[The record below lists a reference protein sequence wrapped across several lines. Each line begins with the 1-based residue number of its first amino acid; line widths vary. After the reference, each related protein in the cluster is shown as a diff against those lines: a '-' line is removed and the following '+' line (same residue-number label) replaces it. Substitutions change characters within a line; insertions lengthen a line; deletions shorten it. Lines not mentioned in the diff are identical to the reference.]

1 MPKLNTN
8 VFLKAVENVG
18 TQDLDGIAIELT
30 KDSLY
35 YLPYRSVRNLI
46 AKEGDK
52 VAAEKEEEEE
62 EPDDHEFRFVQI
74 QRTDMVL
81 LYWHHATS
89 PLHRALN

>member
-1 MPKLNTN
+1 MACWPISCAGMPKLNTN

-52 VAAEKEEEEE
+52 VAL
-62 EPDDHEFRFVQI
+62 
-74 QRTDMVL
+74 M
-81 LYWHHATS
+81 
-89 PLHRALN
+89 